1 MIGVD
6 TNVLVRLALDDGS
19 PEVRR
24 ARSLAQGL
32 DRAGETIFV
41 NLVVLVETTWVL
53 MRVYGIDRAGID
65 TFVRSLAEN
74 RAFEIQERDAVLIA
88 LDQHARGRGEFADC
102 LIAALNA
109 HLADADTLSF
119 DRGMRRLPRVRMV

>member
-19 PEVRR
+19 PDVRR
-24 ARSLAQGL
+24 ARALAQSL
-32 DRAGETIFV
+32 DRSGEVIFI

-53 MRVYGIDRAGID
+53 MRIYGVDRIGVE
-65 TFVRSLAEN
+65 TFVRSLVEN
-74 RAFEIQERDAVLIA
+74 HAFEIQERDAVLIA

-109 HLADADTLSF
+109 HLVDGTRSVSIGACAAF
-119 DRGMRRLPRVRMV
+119 PA